1 MHRNRPILL
10 SKRIIAPLLLTVLSL
25 FSACSSRE
33 ERISRAI
40 SKADEARQRDETSN
54 ALTILGKAALKNPDS
69 APLHEAL
76 GNTYLEAN
84 DPLSAIEA
92 FERAIELDANRQRLW
107 VTVADLYQRLGEYPK
122 AKESLISYLQSFP
135 DDFLAWKNLA
145 AIHEAQFELNEA
157 IQACLEW
164 NRIRPSA
171 APTLKIGQLFQ
182 QMGNDPQARSWIS
195 QASAY
200 TNDPP
205 AQDALAALINL
216 EIQLQQYLPASTWLE
231 QYDERYGASD
241 TDPRVRGARS
251 TIERWRRAQQEIA
264 EAAAEIERKRQQL
277 EQQAIEA
284 RKRQEEAAQRERETL
299 LADREAV
306 AKPNGILTEATSL
319 TTSPDPVSPESN
331 DIEKP
336 PVALADSAEPPATE
350 PIEMPKVDYLSQA
363 RSAHDNG
370 EIPVAIDLYW
380 RALGPNSEN
389 AEIWHEL
396 ADVYEESRN
405 WLDAEACILEA
416 KRRDPTSVSIASS
429 YLSIISQT
437 QSANR
442 VVEEAEALANLFPRS
457 APISLVL
464 AQTLRG
470 TNAPRSRIAQA
481 YEDFLQKA
489 SPSEPG
495 VEEARTYL
503 GR

>member
-1 MHRNRPILL
+1 MYRNKPIFLR
-10 SKRIIAPLLLTVLSL
+10 KRIAPLLLAVLSL

-54 ALTILGKAALKNPDS
+54 ALTILGKAALKHPDS
-69 APLHEAL
+69 AALQEAL
-76 GNTYLEAN
+76 GNTFLEAN
-84 DPLSAIEA
+84 DPLSAIET

-107 VTVADLYQRLGEYPK
+107 VTVADLYERLSENPK
-122 AKESLISYLQSFP
+122 AQESLVSYLQSFP

-145 AIHEAQFELNEA
+145 AIREEQGELSEA
-157 IQACLEW
+157 IKAYLEW

-200 TNDPP
+200 TNDPE

-231 QYDERYGASD
+231 QYDERYGSNEAD
-241 TDPRVRGARS
+241 QRVRDARS
-251 TIERWRRAQQEIA
+251 TIERWRRAQREIA
-264 EAAAEIERKRQQL
+264 EAAAELERKRQQL

-299 LADREAV
+299 LAAAEASTEPV
-306 AKPNGILTEATSL
+306 DTTTEATL
-319 TTSPDPVSPESN
+319 LNPSPEPAPPENSG
-331 DIEKP
+331 IEKP
-336 PVALADSAEPPATE
+336 PVALADSPESSTPE
-350 PIEMPKVDYLSQA
+350 PIEIPNVNYLSQA
-363 RSAHDNG
+363 RSARDNG
-370 EIPVAIDLYW
+370 EILAAIDLYW

-396 ADVYEESRN
+396 ANVYKESRN

-416 KRRDPTSVSIASS
+416 KRRDPTSASIANS

-437 QSANR
+437 QNANR

-457 APISLVL
+457 APITLVL

-470 TNAPRSRIAQA
+470 ANAPRSRIAQA

-489 SPSEPG
+489 APSEPG
-495 VEEARTYL
+495 VEEARAYL